1 MSERLP
7 ANLDNALRSISNQ
20 EFITIYQD
28 DIRQLLAFGY
38 IRHALRGGWLINS
51 MGWDYLK
58 RHMKL
63 SENF

>member
-20 EFITIYQD
+20 EFIAMPPD
-28 DIRQLLAFGY
+28 DIRQLLALGY
-38 IRHALRGGWLINS
+38 IRHALRGGWLTNS

-63 SENF
+63 TKNY